1 MTRLAKG
8 NGQKQA
14 LKSSSVEVKFLTL
27 AFCFYFSILV
37 ILKVLRYFL
46 VIFEV
51 LEYFSSFKR
60 YQGIFAHFR
69 GFGGYVAFNHAIG
82 N

>member
-37 ILKVLRYFL
+37 I
-46 VIFEV
+46 FEV

-69 GFGGYVAFNHAIG
+69 GFGGYVAFNHGIG